1 MNDTRENLAGGS
13 TRPLSTLLRAEL
25 PGEEAG
31 YFANLLAQ
39 RVPVAEAT
47 LVRIDPRD
55 PSTLRATIDAAL
67 ERAQVVRL
75 RSFLP
80 TAAEQDIWPDVE
92 ETLSAQIDRIAA
104 AARRTGLRWVDVA
117 VAGTDAEPSGCARSM
132 NRMGD
137 PDEVLVWTPETLAE
151 PWRIDR
157 RSTRVSEPGRAL
169 SVLEAEAVA
178 DLVDRVQL
186 VLGIPV
192 EIDWCV
198 QGGGRPV
205 VFGVRP
211 ISLRP
216 TFIAG
221 AWSRL
226 ALVAAD
232 EGTVAPLAID
242 ALNRGLEVEA
252 RAPRVDQT
260 VRRIYAR
267 PYRRHQGEPA
277 KLGASEPQSLARA
290 GALVGKIV
298 TESAP
303 VIADALKF
311 ERTLDARFTRLDVD
325 NLGELTPEALM
336 DVVRERHRVV
346 AEALLLLDRSRELTR
361 RGLETLEAIVGALP
375 RECYGA
381 LAAPRAMR
389 KRRRV
394 HERLQK
400 LRRRIEKKH
409 GSLVDPDRLS
419 EGNRKRWV
427 ETREDLA
434 DVRPL
439 GIDVVP
445 RPIGFDDQTL
455 MQALQRLEDYG
466 HTAREEAR
474 KNAAGRVVAIAR
486 SRSLGRLRAGLA
498 LSITPLLQRLA
509 RVKGGVSE
517 GVADSLLLLR
527 RAACEVGRRL
537 VERAVLDEPD
547 DALYLSLVELDEAL
561 SREPGAYAARVRFRR
576 EDDERWRNYDAPRR
590 IGE

>member
-1 MNDTRENLAGGS
+1 MTER
-13 TRPLSTLLRAEL
+13 
-25 PGEEAG
+25 
-31 YFANLLAQ
+31 AQ
-39 RVPVAEAT
+39 RVRV
-47 LVRIDPRD
+47 
-55 PSTLRATIDAAL
+55 
-67 ERAQVVRL
+67 

-80 TAAEQDIWPDVE
+80 TSAERDIWPNADE
-92 ETLSAQIDRIAA
+92 SLDAQIERIVR
-104 AARRTGLRWVDVA
+104 AARRAGLRFVDVA
-117 VAGTDAEPSGCARSM
+117 VAGTDAEPTGWARSM

-137 PDEVLVWTPETLAE
+137 PDEVLVWTPGTVAE

-211 ISLRP
+211 ITLRP

-226 ALVAAD
+226 ALTAAD

-242 ALNRGLEVEA
+242 ALNRALEVEE
-252 RAPRVDQT
+252 RAPRVDST

-267 PYRRHQGEPA
+267 PYRRHHGEPV

-290 GALVGKIV
+290 GALVGRV
-298 TESAP
+298 VAESAP

-311 ERTLDARFTRLDVD
+311 ERTLDARFQRLDVD
-325 NLGELTPEALM
+325 NLGDLGPEALM

-381 LAAPRAMR
+381 LAAPRSMR

-400 LRRRIEKKH
+400 LRRKIEKQH
-409 GSLVDPDRLS
+409 GTLVEPDRLS
-419 EGNRKRWV
+419 ESTRARWN
-427 ETREDLA
+427 ETRADLA

-445 RPIGFDDQTL
+445 RPIGFSDATL
-455 MQALQRLEDYG
+455 LRALERLEESG

-474 KNAAGRVVAIAR
+474 KNAVGQVVATAR

-547 DALYLSLVELDEAL
+547 DALYLSLVELEEAL

-590 IGE
+590 IGD

>member
-1 MNDTRENLAGGS
+1 MSETSESISAPVE
-13 TRPLSTLLRAEL
+13 RPLATLVGADL
-25 PGEEAG
+25 PGEEAA
-31 YFANLLAQ
+31 YMAALLSQ

-47 LVRIDPRD
+47 LVRMDPRD
-55 PSTLRATIDAAL
+55 GQGLRRAIEQAL
-67 ERAQVVRL
+67 DRAQVVRL

-80 TAAEQDIWPDVE
+80 T
-92 ETLSAQIDRIAA
+92 SAQQDVWPTADESIEAQVDRIATVA
-104 AARRTGLRWVDVA
+104 QRSGLRFVDVA
-117 VAGTDAEPSGCARSM
+117 VAGTDAEPHGCARSM

-137 PDEVLVWTPETLAE
+137 PDEVLVWTPATTGE

-157 RSTRVSEPGRAL
+157 RSTRVSEPGTAL

-211 ISLRP
+211 ITLRP

-242 ALNRGLEVEA
+242 ALNRGLEVEQ
-252 RAPRVDQT
+252 RAPRVEST

-267 PYRRHQGEPA
+267 PYRRHQDEPS

-290 GALVGKIV
+290 GALVGKV
-298 TESAP
+298 VAEAAP
-303 VIADALKF
+303 VIAEALKF
-311 ERTLDARFTRLDVD
+311 ERTLDARFHRLDVD
-325 NLGELTPEALM
+325 NLSDLSAEALM

-346 AEALLLLDRSRELTR
+346 AEALLLLDQSRELTR

-381 LAAPRAMR
+381 LASPRAMR

-394 HERLQK
+394 VDRLQK

-419 EGNRKRWV
+419 ESMRKRWT

-445 RPIGFDDQTL
+445 RPIGFSDDTL
-455 MQALQRLEDYG
+455 MHALQHLDDSG
-466 HTAREEAR
+466 HFAREEAR
-474 KNAAGRVVAIAR
+474 KNAVAQVVATGR
-486 SRSLGRLRAGLA
+486 SRSLGRMRAGLA

-547 DALYLSLVELDEAL
+547 DALYLSLVELEEAI

-576 EDDERWRNYDAPRR
+576 EDDERWRVYDAPRR
-590 IGE
+590 IGS